1 PPRVPPL
8 RFHINLR
15 AGAGGDVLLHLNPR
29 PGEGSVVRNSR
40 LGGHWG
46 SEERELPHNPL
57 QRGRYFDVSAGGP
70 GGGRAGAGPRPPPA
84 PPPQLSIRCGNHR
97 FKVFAEGQPLF

>member
-1 PPRVPPL
+1 TLTCPPAF

-15 AGAGGDVLLHLNPR
+15 AGRGGDVLLHLNPR

-40 LGGHWG
+40 LGGQWG
-46 SEERELPHNPL
+46 SEERALPHNPL
-57 QRGRYFDVSAGGP
+57 QRGRYFD
-70 GGGRAGAGPRPPPA
+70 
-84 PPPQLSIRCGNHR
+84 LSIRCGNHR